1 MEQIAKDIKQIFST
15 EQGLRVLR
23 HLQGLSNHSWPRL
36 DNPIDPYRLAYD
48 EGQRSV
54 ICYIIKM
61 VESKLNSKL
70 EESNEVTNGK
80 ENDA

>member
-1 MEQIAKDIKQIFST
+1 MEQITKDIKQIFST

-61 VESKLNSKL
+61 VESKL

-80 ENDA
+80 ENNA

>member
-1 MEQIAKDIKQIFST
+1 MEQITKDIKQIFST

-61 VESKLNSKL
+61 VESKL